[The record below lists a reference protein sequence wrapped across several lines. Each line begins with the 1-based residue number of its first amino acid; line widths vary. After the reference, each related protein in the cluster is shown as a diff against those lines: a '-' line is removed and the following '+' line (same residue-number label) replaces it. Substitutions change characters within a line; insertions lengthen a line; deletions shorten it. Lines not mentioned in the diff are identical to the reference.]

1 MSSYLTLSTL
11 NCHIFHCFFVFSKM
25 KKTTCLPMLWELKEL
40 KCKKTPEYPKNV
52 SNNKYVCVWL
62 TRPYP
67 DWGQHCF
74 APSWISVLHINHV
87 IIITIY
93 CISSLPHLFSTNVFY
108 HNKHIFLFCTFLVK
122 QTIFMC
128 CTNDLIIIKHIQV
141 LHQRINN
148 NNNKNSITKFES

>member
-1 MSSYLTLSTL
+1 MYLTT
-11 NCHIFHCFFVFSKM
+11 NV
-25 KKTTCLPMLWELKEL
+25 CLAYPVVSRLGAALLCTELDF
-40 KCKKTPEYPKNV
+40 CPIQY
-52 SNNKYVCVWL
+52 
-62 TRPYP
+62 
-67 DWGQHCF
+67 
-74 APSWISVLHINHV
+74 INHV

-148 NNNKNSITKFES
+148 NNNNKNSITKFES

>member
-1 MSSYLTLSTL
+1 
-11 NCHIFHCFFVFSKM
+11 M

-52 SNNKYVCVWL
+52 SNNKCVFGL
-62 TRPYP
+62 PGRIQTGGSTVVHRVGFLSYT
-67 DWGQHCF
+67 
-74 APSWISVLHINHV
+74 STMY
-87 IIITIY
+87 IITIY